1 MAKAVIM
8 PALGMAQDTGLII
21 SWLKH
26 EGDPVKVGD
35 ILMEVETDKATAE
48 IEAEAAGILT
58 NVTAFAGDD
67 VPVAETIAYI
77 LAPGEALPAEAAN
90 QWRAAG
96 HVVNAPATATPTAQT
111 APSQVAAP
119 VMPTPVA
126 ARMAQEHNLDLSSIK
141 PDGGKVTKEDIRA
154 FLNSQNGSAVYRLPP
169 ASPLARRLAQEKG
182 VDLAQLSG
190 TGPTGAVLAADVEK
204 FATSAGAPPVAA
216 PTPTLNQ
223 PPPTLSNAW
232 RTMAG
237 RLSDAWRT
245 VPHFYLT
252 REVDCTNL
260 LAWWE
265 VAKKQ
270 TEGKATITD
279 LLIKAVSAALKEH
292 PRVNASWLN
301 ETIVYNEAINMG
313 LAVAVEDGL
322 LVPVIQ
328 NSDQL
333 TLAEIADARKGIVS
347 RALDGKPKLQDL
359 QGGTFTISNLGMFE
373 IDGFSAIV
381 NPPNAAIL
389 AVGKIADR
397 VVPVNGEIVIRPMMI
412 LTASF
417 DHRVVDGARGARFL
431 KSLVT
436 FLEEPLSIL

>member
-21 SWLKH
+21 SWLKR
-26 EGDPVKVGD
+26 EGDQIEVGD

-77 LAPGEALPAEAAN
+77 LAPGEPLPAEAAQ
-90 QWRAAG
+90 QWRASG
-96 HVVNAPATATPTAQT
+96 IMRDGPDLPDRKTVPP
-111 APSQVAAP
+111 PSAIP
-119 VMPTPVA
+119 PHMPTPVA
-126 ARMAQEHNLDLSSIK
+126 ARMAQEHNLDLSSVK
-141 PDGGKVTKEDIRA
+141 PDGGKVTKQDIHSYLSA
-154 FLNSQNGSAVYRLPP
+154 QNGTHRYRLSP
-169 ASPLARRLAQEKG
+169 ASPLARRLASENQI
-182 VDLAQLSG
+182 DLATLSG
-190 TGPTGAVLAADVEK
+190 TGPDGAVLAADVETAAAGQK
-204 FATSAGAPPVAA
+204 PIPDTTTISAEESPP
-216 PTPTLNQ
+216 
-223 PPPTLSNAW
+223 LSSAW
-232 RTMAG
+232 RTMAT
-237 RLSDAWRT
+237 RLAEAWAT
-245 VPHFYLT
+245 VPHFYLR

-265 VAKKQ
+265 IAKKQ
-270 TEGKATITD
+270 TDGRATITD

-292 PRVNASWLN
+292 PRVNASWLG
-301 ETIVYNEAINMG
+301 ETIIYNQAINMG

-328 NSDQL
+328 NSDQRAL
-333 TLAEIADARKGIVS
+333 SEIADARQGIVS
-347 RALDGKPKLQDL
+347 RALEGKPKLQDL
-359 QGGTFTISNLGMFE
+359 QGGTFTISNLGMFGV
-373 IDGFSAIV
+373 DDFSAIV

-389 AVGKIADR
+389 AVGQITDR